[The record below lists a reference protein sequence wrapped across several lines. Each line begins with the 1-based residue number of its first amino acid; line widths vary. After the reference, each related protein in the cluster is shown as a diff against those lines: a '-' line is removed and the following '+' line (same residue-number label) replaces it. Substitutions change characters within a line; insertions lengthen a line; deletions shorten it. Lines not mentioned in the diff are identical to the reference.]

1 MVVMLLVFSV
11 FFVPVQGFLC
21 AAGGLAEDLRSAGQ
35 EFCGMEVLAGDVNW
49 SFFPKGRHLNIDFQ
63 IQHLFQKNLRVVF

>member
-21 AAGGLAEDLRSAGQ
+21 AAGGLAADLRSAGQ
-35 EFCGMEVLAGDVNW
+35 EFCGMEVLAGGSARRD
-49 SFFPKGRHLNIDFQ
+49 GI
-63 IQHLFQKNLRVVF
+63 

>member
-21 AAGGLAEDLRSAGQ
+21 AAGGLAADLRSAGQ
-35 EFCGMEVLAGDVNW
+35 EFCGMEVLAGGSASIILSILHHFLKEDLE
-49 SFFPKGRHLNIDFQ
+49 S
-63 IQHLFQKNLRVVF
+63 